1 MISKDSNSKPEQ
13 MLNVKALLHKP
24 GWSHHLTARF
34 LKSLPRMLPQ
44 ERKRIGC
51 RRIAGNQMRQL
62 SHWFEMMR
70 YFMFSEALFLLFP
83 GALNPIGF
91 NGHYPRRG
99 LFTGRKKS

>member
-13 MLNVKALLHKP
+13 MLNVKALLHKS
-24 GWSHHLTARF
+24 GWRHYLTVGFR
-34 LKSLPRMLPQ
+34 SLFCECCLSS
-44 ERKRIGC
+44 GSGYAVVAF
-51 RRIAGNQMRQL
+51 AGNRMRQL
-62 SHWFEMMR
+62 SHWFEIKR

-91 NGHYPRRG
+91 NGHYHGRA